1 MGCGIDP
8 KLTHLLRRQDNP
20 IQKTGF
26 LFRDP
31 ARRMQ
36 IKPTSDSFS
45 ESSPY
50 FAKRIPYL

>member
-8 KLTHLLRRQDNP
+8 KLTHILRRHDNP

-50 FAKRIPYL
+50 FAKRIAYV